1 MTRCYIRLLPE
12 VPFIMFYE
20 EAGVE
25 YWMTQFFD
33 TTGTETITIM
43 DNQQFYASESIATF
57 MNPFLKSTPTESVS
71 CRSLFVLSSSS
82 PSLPLHTLLQENLPA
97 SFLGVLYSYP
107 CDTESPST
115 PSLQPP
121 MKAPCEILLRYSL
134 QPYSSLLLESD
145 RLNDELTVVLTNL
158 QSLTKHSWL
167 CIDQTL
173 LQSPLDYADSLYQ
186 AVLQCSTPEQALTT
200 ARDLLYAI
208 PTLKD
213 PPTIAENLHSSLS
226 DIVLKGLDVI
236 RDVLASNTSLTS
248 SRMQEWCAEIDAV
261 TDLLQIVLEHGLR
274 SITVRLLR
282 ELSSRNIPVTNIPV
296 IDVSEQS
303 LENLDPWVSSIHR
316 GLRLFGFYCL
326 FEVSVCSGNLN
337 HM

>member
-20 EAGVE
+20 ESGVE

-261 TDLLQIVLEHGLR
+261 TDLLQIVLEPWTEKHHSTSASR
-274 SITVRLLR
+274 TVITKHSCDKYSSDRCIRTILR
-282 ELSSRNIPVTNIPV
+282 ESRSMGFKYSSWSPV
-296 IDVSEQS
+296 IWI
-303 LENLDPWVSSIHR
+303 L
-316 GLRLFGFYCL
+316 LF
-326 FEVSVCSGNLN
+326 V
-337 HM
+337 